1 MRCYDL
7 YRAVFV
13 VGIRIFL
20 GLELNSFACSHLRVV
35 LQRQSVS
42 VLAEKSGRQRV
53 QDGGPAGRAG
63 EGYVLHDYQCD
74 RCWVVDE
81 RRLICEKVFF
91 ADL

>member
-63 EGYVLHDYQCD
+63 EGYVQRD
-74 RCWVVDE
+74 RRGANVW
-81 RRLICEKVFF
+81 
-91 ADL
+91 